1 MIRAIEINA
10 PSNYIDE
17 FNNPLFA
24 IYDLNRMN
32 IFVGENNSGKSRFIR
47 TALLGKTSIPITD
60 TLSNDFKH
68 GFDNSLSNI
77 LNIWRYIKQDQN
89 IKDIPFDESIIK
101 ASKDSDD
108 YYEIYKHITEAVHIW
123 FNGVQKDRTTQD
135 YYSQLNSH
143 IVGLSQALRAKSDAY
158 GIQKPITE
166 IYKNKCFYIPVLR
179 GIENFDSYF
188 DKTSLTPLND
198 ALLNKKQWR
207 AVDNYA
213 NNSKQIYQN
222 KISVAYGIDKSCVF
236 TAENLYEEIRD
247 KLLGEE
253 SRRQQVKDFQDFI
266 SETFYG
272 GDGFT
277 IIPRQQKNAQEIT
290 KEFLSVKIGQSP
302 ERPIYDLGDG
312 IKQMITILYKVFERK
327 DDEAIFFIEEPEIN
341 LHPGYQRKLMQ
352 ILQSDTFSK
361 HQFFIV
367 THSSHIIESSL
378 ANTKISIYKTI
389 NLNKKNSQF
398 KIIKTTNH
406 DLEIL
411 ELLGISNGSVFMAN
425 CLIFVEGISD
435 KIIIQKYLE
444 VYMQEKNFDFR
455 EDVHYAFAETGGGN
469 IAHWDFLKDINDEDI
484 ATIHASSF
492 SNRSFIICDNDGN
505 KKKERKEKLKQM
517 VGEQYFYEL
526 PVREIENTIKRDVL
540 ERTLFNSGE
549 IRLKKQYNESNNS
562 GYYNQNRIGKF
573 IDSHYDL
580 EKKYSSAS
588 GSIKNKIQF
597 AKDVVSNISTINDLS
612 ETSIELCK
620 ILTNYIQAANKR

>member
-60 TLSNDFKH
+60 TLSNDFKRR
-68 GFDNSLSNI
+68 FDNSLNNI
-77 LNIWRYIKQDQN
+77 LNIWRYIKQNQN

-101 ASKDSDD
+101 TSKDSDD

-123 FNGVQKDRTTQD
+123 FNSVQKDRTTQD
-135 YYSQLNSH
+135 YYSQLSSH
-143 IVGLSQALRAKSDAY
+143 IVGLSQALLAKSDAY
-158 GIQKPITE
+158 GTQKPITE

-207 AVDNYA
+207 AVDDYT

-222 KISVAYGIDKSCVF
+222 KISVAYGIDKSCIF

-277 IIPRQQKNAQEIT
+277 IIPRQQKNAQEII

-444 VYMQEKNFDFR
+444 VYMQEKNLDFK

-562 GYYNQNRIGKF
+562 GYYNQNCIGKF
-573 IDSHYDL
+573 IDNHYDL

-588 GSIKNKIQF
+588 GSIKNKKQF
-597 AKDVVSNISTINDLS
+597 AKDVVSNINTINDLS
-612 ETSIELCK
+612 ETSIELCE
-620 ILTNYIQAANKR
+620 ILTNYIQSANK

>member
-1 MIRAIEINA
+1 M
-10 PSNYIDE
+10 
-17 FNNPLFA
+17 
-24 IYDLNRMN
+24 
-32 IFVGENNSGKSRFIR
+32 
-47 TALLGKTSIPITD
+47 
-60 TLSNDFKH
+60 
-68 GFDNSLSNI
+68 
-77 LNIWRYIKQDQN
+77 
-89 IKDIPFDESIIK
+89 
-101 ASKDSDD
+101 
-108 YYEIYKHITEAVHIW
+108 
-123 FNGVQKDRTTQD
+123 
-135 YYSQLNSH
+135 
-143 IVGLSQALRAKSDAY
+143 
-158 GIQKPITE
+158 
-166 IYKNKCFYIPVLR
+166 LR

-207 AVDNYA
+207 AVDDYT

-222 KISVAYGIDKSCVF
+222 KISVAYGIDKSCIF

-277 IIPRQQKNAQEIT
+277 IIPRQQKNAQEII

-444 VYMQEKNFDFR
+444 VYMQEKNLDFK

-562 GYYNQNRIGKF
+562 GYYNQNCIGKF
-573 IDSHYDL
+573 IDNHYDL

-588 GSIKNKIQF
+588 GSIKNKKQF
-597 AKDVVSNISTINDLS
+597 AKDVVSNINTINDLS
-612 ETSIELCK
+612 ETSIELCE
-620 ILTNYIQAANKR
+620 ILTNYIQSANK

>member
-60 TLSNDFKH
+60 TLSNDFKRR
-68 GFDNSLSNI
+68 FDNSLNNI
-77 LNIWRYIKQDQN
+77 LNIWRYIKQNQN

-101 ASKDSDD
+101 TSKDSDD

-123 FNGVQKDRTTQD
+123 FNSVQKDRTTQD
-135 YYSQLNSH
+135 YYSQLSSH
-143 IVGLSQALRAKSDAY
+143 IVGLSQALLAKSDAY
-158 GIQKPITE
+158 GTQKPITE

-207 AVDNYA
+207 AVDDYT

-222 KISVAYGIDKSCVF
+222 KISVAYGIDKSCIF

-277 IIPRQQKNAQEIT
+277 IIPRQQKNAQEII

-444 VYMQEKNFDFR
+444 VYMQEKNLDFK

-562 GYYNQNRIGKF
+562 GYYNQNCIGKF
-573 IDSHYDL
+573 IDNHYDL

-597 AKDVVSNISTINDLS
+597 AKDVVSNINTINDLS
-612 ETSIELCK
+612 ETSIELCE
-620 ILTNYIQAANKR
+620 ILTNYIQSANK

>member
-60 TLSNDFKH
+60 TLSNDFKRR
-68 GFDNSLSNI
+68 FDNSLNNI
-77 LNIWRYIKQDQN
+77 LNIWRYIKQNQN

-101 ASKDSDD
+101 TSKDSDD

-123 FNGVQKDRTTQD
+123 FNSVQKDRTTQD
-135 YYSQLNSH
+135 YYSQLSSH
-143 IVGLSQALRAKSDAY
+143 IVGLSQALLAKSDAY
-158 GIQKPITE
+158 GTQKPITE

-188 DKTSLTPLND
+188 DKTSLTPLTD

-207 AVDNYA
+207 AVDDYT

-222 KISVAYGIDKSCVF
+222 KISVAYGIDKSCIF

-277 IIPRQQKNAQEIT
+277 IIPRQQKNAQEII

-444 VYMQEKNFDFR
+444 VYMQEKNLDFK

-562 GYYNQNRIGKF
+562 GYYNQNCIGKF
-573 IDSHYDL
+573 IDNHYDL

-588 GSIKNKIQF
+588 GSIKNKKQF
-597 AKDVVSNISTINDLS
+597 AKDVVSNINTINDLS
-612 ETSIELCK
+612 ETSIELCE
-620 ILTNYIQAANKR
+620 ILTNYIQSANK

>member
-60 TLSNDFKH
+60 TLSNDFKRR
-68 GFDNSLSNI
+68 FDNSLNNI
-77 LNIWRYIKQDQN
+77 LNIWRYIKQNQN

-101 ASKDSDD
+101 TSKDSDD

-123 FNGVQKDRTTQD
+123 FNSVQKDRTTQD
-135 YYSQLNSH
+135 YYSQLSSH
-143 IVGLSQALRAKSDAY
+143 IVGLSQALLAKSDAY
-158 GIQKPITE
+158 GTQKPITE

-207 AVDNYA
+207 AVDDYT

-222 KISVAYGIDKSCVF
+222 KISVAYGIDKSCIF

-277 IIPRQQKNAQEIT
+277 IIPRQQKNAQEII

-444 VYMQEKNFDFR
+444 VYMQEKNLDFK

-526 PVREIENTIKRDVL
+526 PVREIENTIKRDVV

-562 GYYNQNRIGKF
+562 GYYNQNCIGKF
-573 IDSHYDL
+573 IDNHYDL

-588 GSIKNKIQF
+588 GSIKNKKQF
-597 AKDVVSNISTINDLS
+597 AKDVVSNINTINDLS
-612 ETSIELCK
+612 ETSIELCE
-620 ILTNYIQAANKR
+620 ILTNYIQSANK

>member
-68 GFDNSLSNI
+68 KFDNSLNNI
-77 LNIWRYIKQDQN
+77 LNIWRYIKQNQD

-123 FNGVQKDRTTQD
+123 FNSVQKDRTTQD
-135 YYSQLNSH
+135 YYSQLSSH

-158 GIQKPITE
+158 GTQKPITE

-207 AVDNYA
+207 AVDNYT

-222 KISVAYGIDKSCVF
+222 KISVAYGIDKPCIF

-277 IIPRQQKNAQEIT
+277 IIPQQQKNAQEII

-444 VYMQEKNFDFR
+444 VYMQEKNFDFK

-505 KKKERKEKLKQM
+505 RKKERKEKLKQM

-562 GYYNQNRIGKF
+562 GYYNQNYIGKF
-573 IDSHYDL
+573 IDNHYDL

-612 ETSIELCK
+612 ETSIELCE
-620 ILTNYIQAANKR
+620 ILTNYIQSANKQ

>member
-17 FNNPLFA
+17 SNNPLFA
-24 IYDLNRMN
+24 IYDLNRIN

-47 TALLGKTSIPITD
+47 TALLGKTSIPITN

-68 GFDNSLSNI
+68 KFDNSLNNI
-77 LNIWRYIKQDQN
+77 LNIERYIRQNQN
-89 IKDIPFDESIIK
+89 IKDISLDQNKIK
-101 ASKDSDD
+101 ASKDSGD

-123 FNGVQKDRTTQD
+123 FNSVQKDRTTQD
-135 YYSQLNSH
+135 YYSQLSSN

-158 GIQKPITE
+158 GTQKPITE

-312 IKQMITILYKVFERK
+312 IKQMITILYKVFEKK

-378 ANTKISIYKTI
+378 SNTKMSIYKTI

-444 VYMQEKNFDFR
+444 VFMQEKNLDFK

-469 IAHWDFLKDINDEDI
+469 IAHWEFLKDINDEDI

-562 GYYNQNRIGKF
+562 GYYNQNHIGKF

-612 ETSIELCK
+612 ETSIELCE
-620 ILTNYIQAANKR
+620 ILTNYIQSANKQ

>member
-60 TLSNDFKH
+60 TLSNDFKRR
-68 GFDNSLSNI
+68 FDNSLNNI
-77 LNIWRYIKQDQN
+77 LNIWRYIKQNQN

-101 ASKDSDD
+101 TSKDSDD

-123 FNGVQKDRTTQD
+123 FNSVQKDRTTQD
-135 YYSQLNSH
+135 YYSQLSSH
-143 IVGLSQALRAKSDAY
+143 IVGLSQALLAKSDAY
-158 GIQKPITE
+158 GTQKPITE

-207 AVDNYA
+207 AVDDYT

-222 KISVAYGIDKSCVF
+222 KISVAYGIDKSCIF
-236 TAENLYEEIRD
+236 TSENLYEEIRD

-277 IIPRQQKNAQEIT
+277 IIPRQQKNAQEII

-444 VYMQEKNFDFR
+444 VYMQEKNLDFK

-562 GYYNQNRIGKF
+562 GYYNQNCIGKF
-573 IDSHYDL
+573 IDNHYDL

-588 GSIKNKIQF
+588 GSIKNKKQF
-597 AKDVVSNISTINDLS
+597 AKDVVSNINTINDLS
-612 ETSIELCK
+612 ETSIELCE
-620 ILTNYIQAANKR
+620 ILTNYIQSANK

>member
-60 TLSNDFKH
+60 TLSNDFKRR
-68 GFDNSLSNI
+68 FDNSLNNI
-77 LNIWRYIKQDQN
+77 LNIWRYIKQNQN

-101 ASKDSDD
+101 TSKDSDD

-123 FNGVQKDRTTQD
+123 FNSVQKDRTTQD
-135 YYSQLNSH
+135 YYSQLSSH
-143 IVGLSQALRAKSDAY
+143 IVGLSQALLAKSDAY
-158 GIQKPITE
+158 GTQKPITE

-207 AVDNYA
+207 AVDDYA

-222 KISVAYGIDKSCVF
+222 KISVAYGIDKSCIF

-277 IIPRQQKNAQEIT
+277 IIPRQQKNAQEII

-312 IKQMITILYKVFERK
+312 IKQMIAILYKVFERK

-444 VYMQEKNFDFR
+444 VYMQEKNLDFK

-492 SNRSFIICDNDGN
+492 SNRSFIICDNDVN

-562 GYYNQNRIGKF
+562 GYYNQNCIGKF
-573 IDSHYDL
+573 IDNHYDL

-597 AKDVVSNISTINDLS
+597 AKDVVSNINTINDLS
-612 ETSIELCK
+612 ETSIELCE
-620 ILTNYIQAANKR
+620 ILTNYIQSANK

>member
-60 TLSNDFKH
+60 TLSNDFKRR
-68 GFDNSLSNI
+68 FDNSLNNI
-77 LNIWRYIKQDQN
+77 LNIWRYIKQNQN

-101 ASKDSDD
+101 TSKDSDD

-123 FNGVQKDRTTQD
+123 FNSVQKDRTTQD
-135 YYSQLNSH
+135 YYSQLSSH
-143 IVGLSQALRAKSDAY
+143 IVGLSQALLAKSDAY
-158 GIQKPITE
+158 GTQKPITE

-207 AVDNYA
+207 AVDDYT

-222 KISVAYGIDKSCVF
+222 KISVAYGIDKSCIF

-277 IIPRQQKNAQEIT
+277 IIPRQQKNAQEII

-435 KIIIQKYLE
+435 KIVIQKYLE
-444 VYMQEKNFDFR
+444 VYMQEKNLDFK

-562 GYYNQNRIGKF
+562 GYYNQNCIGKF
-573 IDSHYDL
+573 IDNHYDL

-588 GSIKNKIQF
+588 GSIKNKKQF
-597 AKDVVSNISTINDLS
+597 AKDVVSNINTINDLS
-612 ETSIELCK
+612 ETSIELCE
-620 ILTNYIQAANKR
+620 ILTNYIQSANK